1 MSCCKDK
8 KSRPM
13 TTPKLGGW
21 SINPEVYRF
30 IKENLPQ
37 GSTILELGS
46 GYGTEV
52 LSKDFTMYSIEHDE
66 RFVGKYT
73 STYIHAP
80 MVNGWYDKSV
90 LEVKLE
96 ALRGKYQMILVDG
109 PIGNESNGRIGFH
122 ENIDLFDD
130 DLLMVFTDTDRP
142 GERVTFNR
150 VLKDRFIGDV
160 PPRHAHFKTFSVIYR
175 NGE

>member
-8 KSRPM
+8 KPRP
-13 TTPKLGGW
+13 TIKPTLGGW
-21 SINPEVYRF
+21 HINKEVHRF
-30 IKENLPQ
+30 ILANLPK

-52 LSKDFTMYSIEHDE
+52 LSKDYTMISIEHDE
-66 RFVGKYT
+66 RFVGKYN

-80 MVNGWYDKSV
+80 MIDGWYDKSV
-90 LEVKLE
+90 LEVRLE
-96 ALRGKYQMILVDG
+96 ALRSTYQMILIDG
-109 PIGNESNGRIGFH
+109 PIGSESDGRIGFH
-122 ENIDLFDD
+122 ENINLFEN
-130 DLLMVFTDTDRP
+130 DLLMVFTDTDRQ
-142 GERVTFNR
+142 GERTTFNR

>member
-8 KSRPM
+8 KPRPM
-13 TTPKLGGW
+13 TKPKLGGW
-21 SINPEVYRF
+21 SINPEVYKF
-30 IKENLPQ
+30 IKENLPK

-52 LSKDFTMYSIEHDE
+52 LSKDYTMHSIEHDE

-80 MVNGWYDKSV
+80 MVDGWYDKSV
-90 LEVKLE
+90 LEVKLGE
-96 ALRGKYQMILVDG
+96 LRGKYQMILVDG

-122 ENIDLFDD
+122 ENINLFDD
-130 DLLMVFTDTDRP
+130 DLLMVFTDTDRQ
-142 GERVTFNR
+142 GERTTFNR

-160 PPRHAHFKTFSVIYR
+160 APRHARFKTFSVIYR